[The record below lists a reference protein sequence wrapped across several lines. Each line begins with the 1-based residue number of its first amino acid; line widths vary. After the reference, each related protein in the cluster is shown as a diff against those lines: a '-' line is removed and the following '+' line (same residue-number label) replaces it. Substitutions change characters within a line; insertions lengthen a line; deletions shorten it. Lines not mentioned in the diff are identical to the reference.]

1 LDNFSNWTD
10 IFQRSVNIPEEIM
23 PSYEESEAQ
32 EVEEQDQVLK
42 YGSKLEQHSLL
53 SFGKLDEWGELQE
66 DEAFAWL
73 NIEDQVL
80 KSNQSAISAALE
92 FATQN
97 KSADRAE
104 SKKFAKLF
112 VEAIVPNKDLLI

>member
-1 LDNFSNWTD
+1 
-10 IFQRSVNIPEEIM
+10 M
-23 PSYEESEAQ
+23 PSYEEESEAQ
-32 EVEEQDQVLK
+32 EEEQVFK
-42 YGSKLEQHSLL
+42 YDSKLEQHSLL